1 MAYELFDD
9 NLNTFV
15 QKQGGR
21 NALVTLQYLKE
32 RIDIAKQAA
41 NALAFVHSKGWIH
54 KDVKPSNFVIHYQL
68 PYSNPTEQ
76 IIVCKLTD
84 VGVTTRLDIPTM
96 YSKVP
101 LMERTLTWTATEMLA
116 NDDINRPA
124 TDVWSFACVLY
135 FLFLGGIHPFENEDD
150 EIKVYENIIKGQ
162 LAWEMMMLM
171 NRISNSKHF
180 RFSELIRKIL
190 LIKHPNKRPT
200 MPEVVA
206 DISQWVPFQL
216 KKMQSI
222 NESYAYFKK
231 WNRAIVWLKW
241 IGLFCSVTGL
251 IVTIVI
257 LAT

>member
-41 NALAFVHSKGWIH
+41 NALAYVPSKGWIH
-54 KDVKPSNFVIHYQL
+54 KDVKPSNFVIRYHHQL
-68 PYSNPTEQ
+68 PSNAITEQ
-76 IIVCKLTD
+76 IIECKLTD
-84 VGVTTRLDIPTM
+84 VVVTTRLDIPLM

-124 TDVWSFACVLY
+124 TDVWSFAGVLY
-135 FLFLGGIHPFENEDD
+135 FLFLGGIHPFENDEDD

-162 LAWEMMMLM
+162 LAWEMMMLI

-180 RFSELIRKIL
+180 RFS
-190 LIKHPNKRPT
+190 N
-200 MPEVVA
+200 
-206 DISQWVPFQL
+206 
-216 KKMQSI
+216 
-222 NESYAYFKK
+222 
-231 WNRAIVWLKW
+231 
-241 IGLFCSVTGL
+241 
-251 IVTIVI
+251 
-257 LAT
+257 